1 MPSTRAI
8 LKILL
13 VTAATAA
20 AFYLLYLVRS
30 VIGMVFI
37 AVFLAVALGPAV
49 DAYQLRARIPRSLA
63 ILLVYLTILGAIVG
77 LGLLVVPPIVN
88 GVNHFV
94 NKVPTYVQ
102 DLRKNKTVRN
112 YDNKYHITEKLD
124 KEAKKLPNRLGD
136 AASALTSIT
145 VGVFSA
151 LFQLVTV
158 LVLTFF
164 FLLDGKRM
172 VNWGLSQLRP
182 ERSERARSVI
192 DDVYRATNGYVIG
205 NFVISVIAG
214 TGTYIV
220 LMILNVPF
228 AVPLSVLMAFLD
240 LIPLVGAT
248 IGGVGIGIV
257 AAIANFPTAVIVWAI
272 YFIVY
277 QQVENN
283 VLQPI
288 IYRRT
293 VQMHPLLVLIAVL
306 IGGSQL
312 GVLGALIAIPVAA
325 GVQIVVRDL
334 WRTRRG
340 RTSEPESE
348 PPTPSPPPPPHG
360 DIATELP

>member
-1 MPSTRAI
+1 VPSTRAI
-8 LKILL
+8 VKVLL
-13 VTAATAA
+13 VTAATAVVL
-20 AFYLLYLVRS
+20 YLLYLVRS
-30 VIGMVFI
+30 ILGLVFI
-37 AVFLAVALGPAV
+37 SIFLAVAMGPAV
-49 DAYQLRARIPRSLA
+49 DLYQHRARLPRGVA
-63 ILLVYLTILGAIVG
+63 ILFVYLTILGAIVG

-94 NKVPTYVQ
+94 GKVPTYVQ
-102 DLRKNKTVRN
+102 DLRKNQTVRK
-112 YDNKYHITEKLD
+112 YDNKYHVTEKLN

-136 AASALTSIT
+136 AASALTSVT

-151 LFQLVTV
+151 IFQLVTV

-172 VNWGLSQLRP
+172 VEWGLRQLP
-182 ERSERARSVI
+182 AERSERTRSVMQ
-192 DDVYRATNGYVIG
+192 DVYQATSGYVVG
-205 NFVISVIAG
+205 NLIISVIAG

-220 LMILNVPF
+220 LMILSVPF

-257 AAIANFPTAVIVWAI
+257 AAISNFPTALIVWAI

-277 QQVENN
+277 QQIENN
-283 VLQPI
+283 ILQPV

-293 VQMHPLLVLIAVL
+293 VALHPLVVLIAVL

-325 GVQIVVRDL
+325 GLQILVKDW
-334 WRTRRG
+334 WRARKQRSG
-340 RTSEPESE
+340 
-348 PPTPSPPPPPHG
+348 
-360 DIATELP
+360 ATEGPQASDVAPEAS

>member
-1 MPSTRAI
+1 VPDTRAI
-8 LKILL
+8 LKVLL
-13 VTAATAA
+13 VTAVTAG

-30 VIGMVFI
+30 VLGLIFI

-49 DAYQLRARIPRSLA
+49 DLYQRRGRMPRGVA

-94 NKVPTYVQ
+94 SRVPTYVQ

-112 YDNKYHITEKLD
+112 YDNKYHVTEKLNR
-124 KEAKKLPNRLGD
+124 EAKKLPSRLGD

-145 VGVFSA
+145 VGVFSTI
-151 LFQLVTV
+151 FQLVTV

-164 FLLDGKRM
+164 FLLDGRRM
-172 VNWGLSQLRP
+172 VEWGLRQLDP
-182 ERSERARSVI
+182 ARSERVRAVI

-205 NFVISVIAG
+205 NLVISVIAG

-257 AAIANFPTAVIVWAI
+257 AAIADFPTALIVWGV

-277 QQVENN
+277 QQIENN

-293 VQMHPLLVLIAVL
+293 VSVHPLVVLIAVL

-325 GVQIVVRDL
+325 GLQIVLRDW

-340 RTSEPESE
+340 RIIKPEEE
-348 PPTPSPPPPPHG
+348 PPPSPRPPPHG
-360 DIATELP
+360 DIATDLP

>member
-1 MPSTRAI
+1 VPSTRAI
-8 LKILL
+8 VKVLL

-20 AFYLLYLVRS
+20 VLYLLYLVRS
-30 VIGMVFI
+30 ILMMLFI

-49 DAYQLRARIPRSLA
+49 DLYERRARMPRGVA
-63 ILLVYLTILGAIVG
+63 ILFVYITILGAIVG

-94 NKVPTYVQ
+94 DKVPTYVQ
-102 DLRKNKTVRN
+102 DLRKNQTVRK
-112 YDNKYHITEKLD
+112 YDNKYHITDRLD
-124 KEAKKLPNRLGD
+124 REAKKLPNRLGD
-136 AASALTSIT
+136 AASALTSVT

-151 LFQLVTV
+151 IFQLVTV
-158 LVLTFF
+158 LVLAFF

-172 VNWGLSQLRP
+172 VGWGLRQLP
-182 ERSERARSVI
+182 AERAERTQKVLA
-192 DDVYRATNGYVIG
+192 DVYEATSGYVVG
-205 NFVISVIAG
+205 NLIISVIAG
-214 TGTYIV
+214 TGTWIV
-220 LMILNVPF
+220 LEILSVPF

-257 AAIANFPTAVIVWAI
+257 AAIADFPTAVIVWAI

-277 QQVENN
+277 QQIENN
-283 VLQPI
+283 VLQPV

-293 VQMHPLLVLIAVL
+293 VALHPLVVLVAVL

-325 GVQIVVRDL
+325 GLQILVKDWWRVRKQRIVVKD
-334 WRTRRG
+334 
-340 RTSEPESE
+340 
-348 PPTPSPPPPPHG
+348 PPPPPSE
-360 DIATELP
+360 IAPEAP

>member
-1 MPSTRAI
+1 MLSTRAI
-8 LKILL
+8 LKVLL
-13 VTAATAA
+13 VTAATAGA
-20 AFYLLYLVRS
+20 LYLLYLVRS
-30 VIGMVFI
+30 VLGMVFI

-49 DAYQLRARIPRSLA
+49 DLFQKRGRMPRSLA
-63 ILLVYLTILGAIVG
+63 IVLVYLTILGGIVG

-94 NKVPTYVQ
+94 GKVPTYVQ
-102 DLRKNKTVRN
+102 DLRKNHTVRN
-112 YDNKYHITEKLD
+112 YDNKYHITEKLN
-124 KEAKKLPNRLGD
+124 KEAKKLPTRLGD

-151 LFQLVTV
+151 VFQLVTV

-172 VNWGLSQLRP
+172 VNWALRQLEPARA
-182 ERSERARSVI
+182 ERLRAVI
-192 DDVYRATNGYVIG
+192 FDVYTAVGGYVIG
-205 NFVISVIAG
+205 NLIISVIAG

-220 LMILNVPF
+220 LMILGVPF

-257 AAIANFPTAVIVWAI
+257 AAISDFPTALIVWAV

-277 QQVENN
+277 QQLENN
-283 VLQPI
+283 ILQPI

-293 VQMHPLLVLIAVL
+293 VSLHPLLVLIAVL

-325 GVQIVVRDL
+325 GVQILVKD
-334 WRTRRG
+334 WWNSRRG
-340 RTSEPESE
+340 RIVRPE
-348 PPTPSPPPPPHG
+348 SPPPAS
-360 DIATELP
+360 DVATESP

>member
-1 MPSTRAI
+1 VPSTRAI
-8 LKILL
+8 VKVLL

-20 AFYLLYLVRS
+20 VLYLLYLVRS
-30 VIGMVFI
+30 ILGLVFI
-37 AVFLAVALGPAV
+37 SIFLAVAMGPAV
-49 DAYQLRARIPRSLA
+49 DLYQKRARMPRGIA
-63 ILLVYLTILGAIVG
+63 ILFVYLTILGAIVG

-94 NKVPTYVQ
+94 SKVPTYVQ
-102 DLRKNKTVRN
+102 DLRKNKTVRK
-112 YDNKYHITEKLD
+112 YDNKYHVTDKLD
-124 KEAKKLPNRLGD
+124 KEAKKLPSRLGT
-136 AASALTSIT
+136 AASALTSVT

-151 LFQLVTV
+151 IFQLVTV

-172 VNWGLSQLRP
+172 LAWALRQLP
-182 ERSERARSVI
+182 ADRSERTRQVM
-192 DDVYRATNGYVIG
+192 DDVYEATSGYVVG
-205 NFVISVIAG
+205 NVIISVIAG

-220 LMILNVPF
+220 LMILGVPF
-228 AVPLSVLMAFLD
+228 AVPLAVLMAFLD

-257 AAIANFPTAVIVWAI
+257 AAISNFPTALIVWAI

-277 QQVENN
+277 QQIENN
-283 VLQPI
+283 ILQPV

-293 VQMHPLLVLIAVL
+293 VALHPLVVLIAVL

-325 GVQIVVRDL
+325 GLQILVKDWWRVRKSRIAVTD
-334 WRTRRG
+334 G
-340 RTSEPESE
+340 A
-348 PPTPSPPPPPHG
+348 PPPS

>member
-8 LKILL
+8 VKVLL

-20 AFYLLYLVRS
+20 VLYLLYLVRS
-30 VIGMVFI
+30 ILGLVFI
-37 AVFLAVALGPAV
+37 SIFLAVAMGPGV
-49 DAYQLRARIPRSLA
+49 DLYQHRARMPRGVA
-63 ILLVYLTILGAIVG
+63 ILFVYLTILGAIVG
-77 LGLLVVPPIVN
+77 LGLLVVPPIVT

-94 NKVPTYVQ
+94 GKVPTYVQ
-102 DLRKNKTVRN
+102 DLRKNPTVRK
-112 YDNKYHITEKLD
+112 YDNKYHVTQKLD
-124 KEAKKLPNRLGD
+124 KEAKKLPSRLGT
-136 AASALTSIT
+136 AASALTSVT

-151 LFQLVTV
+151 IFQLVTV

-172 VNWGLSQLRP
+172 VEWGLRQLPP
-182 ERSERARSVI
+182 ERSERTRSVMQ
-192 DDVYRATNGYVIG
+192 DVYQATSGYVVG
-205 NFVISVIAG
+205 NLIISVIAG
-214 TGTYIV
+214 TGTYVV
-220 LMILNVPF
+220 LMILGVPF

-257 AAIANFPTAVIVWAI
+257 AAISDFPTALIVWAI

-277 QQVENN
+277 QQIENN
-283 VLQPI
+283 ILQPV

-293 VQMHPLLVLIAVL
+293 VALHPLVVLIAVL

-325 GVQIVVRDL
+325 GLQILVKDW
-334 WRTRRG
+334 WRARKQRIAVTQ
-340 RTSEPESE
+340 
-348 PPTPSPPPPPHG
+348 PPPPPSE
-360 DIATELP
+360 IAPESP

>member
-1 MPSTRAI
+1 VPSTRAI
-8 LKILL
+8 LKVLL
-13 VTAATAA
+13 VAAATAA
-20 AFYLLYLVRS
+20 AFYLLFLVRS
-30 VIGMVFI
+30 ILYMVFI

-49 DAYQLRARIPRSLA
+49 DVYQRRARMPRSLA
-63 ILLVYLTILGAIVG
+63 ILFVYLTILAAIVG

-102 DLRKNKTVRN
+102 DLRKNKTVRD
-112 YDNKYHITEKLD
+112 YDNKYHITDKLD
-124 KEAKKLPNRLGD
+124 AEAKKLPNRLGD

-145 VGVFSA
+145 VGVFSTI
-151 LFQLVTV
+151 FQLVTV

-172 VNWGLSQLRP
+172 VDWGLRQLDPARA
-182 ERSERARSVI
+182 ERVRAMI
-192 DDVYRATNGYVIG
+192 DDVYTATGGYVIG
-205 NFVISVIAG
+205 NLIISVSAG
-214 TGTYIV
+214 TSTYVV
-220 LMILNVPF
+220 LM
-228 AVPLSVLMAFLD
+228 FLD

-257 AAIANFPTAVIVWAI
+257 AAIANFPTAVIVWAVF
-272 YFIVY
+272 FIVY
-277 QQVENN
+277 QQIENN
-283 VLQPI
+283 VLQPV

-293 VQMHPLLVLIAVL
+293 VSLHPLVVLIAVL

-334 WRTRRG
+334 WRARKARIVTPPETPPRG
-340 RTSEPESE
+340 DVAPEA
-348 PPTPSPPPPPHG
+348 P
-360 DIATELP
+360 

>member
-8 LKILL
+8 LKVLL

-20 AFYLLYLVRS
+20 AIYVVYLVRS
-30 VIGMVFI
+30 ILGMVFI

-49 DAYQLRARIPRSLA
+49 DVYQRRGHMPRSLA

-94 NKVPTYVQ
+94 NKVPNYVQ

-112 YDNKYHITEKLD
+112 YDNKYHVTEKLD

-145 VGVFSA
+145 VGVFSTI
-151 LFQLVTV
+151 FQLVTV

-164 FLLDGKRM
+164 FLLDGRRM
-172 VNWGLSQLRP
+172 VDWGLRQLEP
-182 ERSERARSVI
+182 ARSERVRAVMN
-192 DDVYRATNGYVIG
+192 DVYTATGGYVIG
-205 NFVISVIAG
+205 NLIISVIAG
-214 TGTYIV
+214 TGTYVV

-257 AAIANFPTAVIVWAI
+257 AAISHFPTAVIVWAV

-277 QQVENN
+277 QQIENN
-283 VLQPI
+283 VLQPV

-293 VQMHPLLVLIAVL
+293 VSLHPLVVLIAVL

-325 GVQIVVRDL
+325 GLQILVKDWWRD
-334 WRTRRG
+334 RRG
-340 RTSEPESE
+340 KIIAPEG
-348 PPTPSPPPPPHG
+348 PPPPQG
-360 DIATELP
+360 DVATESP

>member
-1 MPSTRAI
+1 VPSTRAI
-8 LKILL
+8 VKVLL

-20 AFYLLYLVRS
+20 VLYLLYLVRS
-30 VIGMVFI
+30 ILGLVFI
-37 AVFLAVALGPAV
+37 SIFLAVAMGPGV
-49 DAYQLRARIPRSLA
+49 DLYQKRARMPRGVA
-63 ILLVYLTILGAIVG
+63 ILFVYLTILGAIVG
-77 LGLLVVPPIVN
+77 LGLLVVPPIVT

-94 NKVPTYVQ
+94 GKVPTYVQ
-102 DLRKNKTVRN
+102 DLRKNPTVRK
-112 YDNKYHITEKLD
+112 YDNKYHVTEKLN

-136 AASALTSIT
+136 AASALTSVT

-151 LFQLVTV
+151 IFQLVTV

-172 VNWGLSQLRP
+172 VEWGLRQLP
-182 ERSERARSVI
+182 AERAERTRSVMG
-192 DDVYRATNGYVIG
+192 DVYQATSGYVVG
-205 NFVISVIAG
+205 NLIISVIAG

-220 LMILNVPF
+220 LMILSVPF

-257 AAIANFPTAVIVWAI
+257 AAIADFPTALIVWAI

-277 QQVENN
+277 QQIENN
-283 VLQPI
+283 ILQPV

-293 VQMHPLLVLIAVL
+293 VALHPLVVLIAVL

-325 GVQIVVRDL
+325 GLQILVKDW
-334 WRTRRG
+334 WRARKQRSG
-340 RTSEPESE
+340 
-348 PPTPSPPPPPHG
+348 
-360 DIATELP
+360 ATEGPPASDVAPEAS

>member
-1 MPSTRAI
+1 VPSTRAI
-8 LKILL
+8 VKVLL

-20 AFYLLYLVRS
+20 VLYVLYLVRS
-30 VIGMVFI
+30 ILGMVFI
-37 AVFLAVALGPAV
+37 SIFLAVALGPAV
-49 DAYQLRARIPRSLA
+49 DLYQQRARMPRGVA
-63 ILLVYLTILGAIVG
+63 ILFVYLTILGAIVG
-77 LGLLVVPPIVN
+77 LGLLVVPPIVS

-94 NKVPTYVQ
+94 DKVPTYVQ
-102 DLRKNKTVRN
+102 DLRKNETVRK
-112 YDNKYHITEKLD
+112 YDNKYHVTEKLD
-124 KEAKKLPNRLGD
+124 KEARKLPNRLGD
-136 AASALTSIT
+136 AASALTSVT

-151 LFQLVTV
+151 IFQLVTV

-172 VNWGLSQLRP
+172 VGWGLRQLPP
-182 ERSERARSVI
+182 ERSERVRKVM
-192 DDVYRATNGYVIG
+192 DDVYEATSGYVVG
-205 NFVISVIAG
+205 NLIISVIAG

-257 AAIANFPTAVIVWAI
+257 AAISNFPTALIVWAI

-277 QQVENN
+277 QQIENN
-283 VLQPI
+283 ILQPV

-293 VQMHPLLVLIAVL
+293 VQLHPLVVLVAVL

-312 GVLGALIAIPVAA
+312 GVLGALLAIPVAA
-325 GVQIVVRDL
+325 GLQIIVKDL
-334 WRTRRG
+334 WNARKRRIAV
-340 RTSEPESE
+340 TE
-348 PPTPSPPPPPHG
+348 PPPSPG
-360 DIATELP
+360 DIAPEVP

>member
-8 LKILL
+8 VKVLL
-13 VTAATAA
+13 VTAATAVVL
-20 AFYLLYLVRS
+20 YLLYLVRS
-30 VIGMVFI
+30 ILGMVFI

-49 DAYQLRARIPRSLA
+49 DLYERRIRMPRGLA
-63 ILLVYLTILGAIVG
+63 ILFVYLTILGAIVG

-94 NKVPTYVQ
+94 SKVPTYVQ
-102 DLRKNKTVRN
+102 DLRKNKTVRK
-112 YDNKYHITEKLD
+112 YDNKYHVTAKLN

-136 AASALTSIT
+136 AASALTSVT

-151 LFQLVTV
+151 IFKLVTV

-172 VNWGLSQLRP
+172 VQWGLRQLP
-182 ERSERARSVI
+182 VERSERVQRVME
-192 DDVYRATNGYVIG
+192 DVYEATSGYVVG
-205 NFVISVIAG
+205 NLIISVIAG

-220 LMILNVPF
+220 LMILGVPF

-257 AAIANFPTAVIVWAI
+257 AAISDFPTALIVWAV

-277 QQVENN
+277 QQIENN
-283 VLQPI
+283 ILQPI

-293 VQMHPLLVLIAVL
+293 VALHPLLVLIAVL

-325 GVQIVVRDL
+325 GLQILVKDW
-334 WRTRRG
+334 WRARRAKIAV
-340 RTSEPESE
+340 SE
-348 PPTPSPPPPPHG
+348 PPP

>member
-1 MPSTRAI
+1 VPSTRAI
-8 LKILL
+8 LKVLL

-20 AFYLLYLVRS
+20 VLYLLYLIRS
-30 VIGMVFI
+30 ILGLVFI
-37 AVFLAVALGPAV
+37 SIFLAVAMGPAV
-49 DAYQLRARIPRSLA
+49 DLYQHRARMPRGVA
-63 ILLVYLTILGAIVG
+63 ILFVYLTILGAIVG

-102 DLRKNKTVRN
+102 DLRKNPTVRK
-112 YDNKYHITEKLD
+112 YDNKYHVTEKLD
-124 KEAKKLPNRLGD
+124 KEARKLPSRLGT
-136 AASALTSIT
+136 AASALTSVT
-145 VGVFSA
+145 VGVFSTI
-151 LFQLVTV
+151 FQLVTV

-172 VNWGLSQLRP
+172 VGWGLRQLPP
-182 ERSERARSVI
+182 ERAQRAQGVLS
-192 DDVYRATNGYVIG
+192 DVYEATSGYVVG
-205 NFVISVIAG
+205 NLIISVIAG

-220 LMILNVPF
+220 LMILGVPF

-257 AAIANFPTAVIVWAI
+257 AAIADFPTALIVWAI

-277 QQVENN
+277 QQIENN
-283 VLQPI
+283 ILQPV

-293 VQMHPLLVLIAVL
+293 VALHPLVVLIAVL

-325 GVQIVVRDL
+325 GLQIVVKDL
-334 WRTRRG
+334 WNARKARIAVTEG
-340 RTSEPESE
+340 
-348 PPTPSPPPPPHG
+348 PPPPPPE
-360 DIATELP
+360 IATETP

>member
-1 MPSTRAI
+1 VPSTRAI
-8 LKILL
+8 LKVLL

-20 AFYLLYLVRS
+20 VLYLLYLVRS
-30 VIGMVFI
+30 IIGMLFI
-37 AVFLAVALGPAV
+37 AAFLAVALGPAV
-49 DAYQLRARIPRSLA
+49 DAYQRRGHMPRGIA
-63 ILLVYLTILGAIVG
+63 IVLVYLTILAAIVG
-77 LGLLVVPPIVN
+77 LGLLVVPPIVS

-102 DLRKNKTVRN
+102 DLRKNKTARK
-112 YDNKYHITEKLD
+112 YDDKYHITHKLD

-136 AASALTSIT
+136 AASALTSVT

-164 FLLDGKRM
+164 LLLDGKRM
-172 VNWGLSQLRP
+172 IEWGLRQLDP
-182 ERSERARSVI
+182 ERAKRVRSVMN
-192 DDVYRATNGYVIG
+192 DVYNATGGYVIG
-205 NFVISVIAG
+205 NLIISVIAG

-220 LMILNVPF
+220 LMVLSVPF
-228 AVPLSVLMAFLD
+228 AVPLAVLMAFLD

-257 AAIANFPTAVIVWAI
+257 AAISHFPTALIVWGI

-277 QQVENN
+277 QQIENN
-283 VLQPI
+283 ILQPV

-293 VQMHPLLVLIAVL
+293 VALHPLVVLIAVL

-312 GVLGALIAIPVAA
+312 GVLGALLSIPVAA
-325 GVQIVVRDL
+325 GLQILVRD
-334 WRTRRG
+334 WWQARKQHIAVTATDQER
-340 RTSEPESE
+340 
-348 PPTPSPPPPPHG
+348 PPPAVAAEVP
-360 DIATELP
+360 

>member
-1 MPSTRAI
+1 VLSTRAI
-8 LKILL
+8 LKVLL
-13 VTAATAA
+13 VTAATAGA
-20 AFYLLYLVRS
+20 LYLLYLVRS
-30 VIGMVFI
+30 VLGMVFI

-49 DAYQLRARIPRSLA
+49 DLFQKRGRMPRSLA
-63 ILLVYLTILGAIVG
+63 IVLVYLTILGGIVG

-94 NKVPTYVQ
+94 GKVPTYVQ
-102 DLRKNKTVRN
+102 DLRKNHTVRN
-112 YDNKYHITEKLD
+112 YDNKYHITEKLN
-124 KEAKKLPNRLGD
+124 KEAKKLPTRLGD

-151 LFQLVTV
+151 VFQLVTV

-172 VNWGLSQLRP
+172 VNWALRQLEPARA
-182 ERSERARSVI
+182 ERLRAVI
-192 DDVYRATNGYVIG
+192 FDVYTAVGGYVIG
-205 NFVISVIAG
+205 NLIISVIAG

-220 LMILNVPF
+220 LMILGVPF

-257 AAIANFPTAVIVWAI
+257 AAISDFPTALIVWAV

-277 QQVENN
+277 QQLENN
-283 VLQPI
+283 ILQPI

-293 VQMHPLLVLIAVL
+293 VSLHPLLVLIAVL

-325 GVQIVVRDL
+325 GVQILVKD
-334 WRTRRG
+334 WWNSRRG
-340 RTSEPESE
+340 RIVRPE
-348 PPTPSPPPPPHG
+348 SPPPAS
-360 DIATELP
+360 DVATESP

>member
-8 LKILL
+8 LKVLL
-13 VTAATAA
+13 VAAATAA
-20 AFYLLYLVRS
+20 AFYLLFLVRS
-30 VIGMVFI
+30 ILYMVFI

-49 DAYQLRARIPRSLA
+49 DVYQRRARMPRSLA
-63 ILLVYLTILGAIVG
+63 ILFVYLTILAAIVG

-102 DLRKNKTVRN
+102 DLRKNKTVRD
-112 YDNKYHITEKLD
+112 YDNKYHITDKLD
-124 KEAKKLPNRLGD
+124 AEAKKLPNRLGD

-145 VGVFSA
+145 VGVFSTI
-151 LFQLVTV
+151 FQLVTV

-172 VNWGLSQLRP
+172 VDWGLRQLDPARA
-182 ERSERARSVI
+182 ERVRAMI
-192 DDVYRATNGYVIG
+192 DDVYTATGGYVIG
-205 NFVISVIAG
+205 NLIISVIAG
-214 TGTYIV
+214 TSTYVV

-228 AVPLSVLMAFLD
+228 AVPLAVLMAFLD

-257 AAIANFPTAVIVWAI
+257 AAIANFPTAVIVWAVF
-272 YFIVY
+272 FIVY
-277 QQVENN
+277 QQIENN
-283 VLQPI
+283 VLQPV

-293 VQMHPLLVLIAVL
+293 VSLHPLVVLIAVL

-334 WRTRRG
+334 WRSRKARIVTP
-340 RTSEPESE
+340 PEG
-348 PPTPSPPPPPHG
+348 TSPPG
-360 DIATELP
+360 DIAPEAP

>member
-1 MPSTRAI
+1 VPSTRSI
-8 LKILL
+8 LKVLL

-20 AFYLLYLVRS
+20 VLYLLYLIRS
-30 VIGMVFI
+30 ILGMLFI
-37 AVFLAVALGPAV
+37 SIFLAVALGPAV
-49 DAYQLRARIPRSLA
+49 DLYQHRARMPRGLA
-63 ILLVYLTILGAIVG
+63 IVFVYLTILGAIVG

-94 NKVPTYVQ
+94 SRVPTYVQ
-102 DLRKNKTVRN
+102 DLRKNQTVRK
-112 YDNKYHITEKLD
+112 YDNKYHVTEKLNR
-124 KEAKKLPNRLGD
+124 EARKLPSRLGT
-136 AASALTSIT
+136 AASALTSVT

-172 VNWGLSQLRP
+172 VGWGLRQIPP
-182 ERSERARSVI
+182 ERAQRIEKVLG
-192 DDVYRATNGYVIG
+192 DVYEATSGYVVG
-205 NFVISVIAG
+205 NLIISVIAG

-220 LMILNVPF
+220 LMILGVPF

-257 AAIANFPTAVIVWAI
+257 AAISNFPTALIVWAV

-277 QQVENN
+277 QQIENN
-283 VLQPI
+283 ILQPV

-293 VQMHPLLVLIAVL
+293 VALHPLVVLVAVL

-325 GVQIVVRDL
+325 GLQILVKDWWNARKKRIAV
-334 WRTRRG
+334 TEG
-340 RTSEPESE
+340 
-348 PPTPSPPPPPHG
+348 PSQPPPE
-360 DIATELP
+360 IATETP